1 MKKIMLFLGILM
13 LIICSF
19 FLYESIKSFSLEN
32 NDWVYTIIYGLL
44 ELALIFYL
52 FNNFIKGNK

>member
-1 MKKIMLFLGILM
+1 MKKIMLLLGILM

-19 FLYESIKSFSLEN
+19 FLYKSIKSFSLEN

-44 ELALIFYL
+44 ELALIYYL
-52 FNNFIKGNK
+52 FNNFIKSNK